1 MDHAVDFLSGNSK
14 YVKENLIKK
23 MYEASDNQ
31 NYEAAGIYKN
41 RIKALTSATA
51 NQNINVPNLN
61 DVDFLVLKKID
72 NKVVIQMSIVRGGC
86 NYGSKAYFPKI
97 GKNGSDV
104 NEDEVMQAFICQFYN
119 KNEPASIIMVN
130 QYPKAVSYTHLT
142 LPTICSV

>member
-1 MDHAVDFLSGNSK
+1 
-14 YVKENLIKK
+14 

-72 NKVVIQMSIVRGGC
+72 NKVL
-86 NYGSKAYFPKI
+86 K
-97 GKNGSDV
+97 
-104 NEDEVMQAFICQFYN
+104 
-119 KNEPASIIMVN
+119 
-130 QYPKAVSYTHLT
+130 
-142 LPTICSV
+142 